1 MGHETKAQLKDYVE
15 VKIMKI
21 KTTVAALSVLS
32 VLSFGAFAAD
42 SIDAAQAQ
50 NREAIGTVSVS
61 GVASSPMDMRE
72 MLNKKAEEK
81 GVRRGRC
88 AETALPSA
96 FAEYAGGVHRKSG
109 GAQLQ
114 KSGAG
119 HPAGAD
125 RPAQD

>member
-1 MGHETKAQLKDYVE
+1 
-15 VKIMKI
+15 MKI

-81 GVRRGRC
+81 GATAYQITEARSGDTGTLRLNCTNKPSSSCPTILPPVRGLFC
-88 AETALPSA
+88 ANDE
-96 FAEYAGGVHRKSG
+96 H
-109 GAQLQ
+109 
-114 KSGAG
+114 
-119 HPAGAD
+119 
-125 RPAQD
+125 

>member
-1 MGHETKAQLKDYVE
+1 
-15 VKIMKI
+15 MKI

-32 VLSFGAFAAD
+32 FLSFGAFAAD

-81 GVRRGRC
+81 GATAYQITEARSGDTWHAT
-88 AETALPSA
+88 AELYQSTLIVLSDDIAP
-96 FAEYAGGVHRKSG
+96 G
-109 GAQLQ
+109 
-114 KSGAG
+114 SGAFFCANDE
-119 HPAGAD
+119 H
-125 RPAQD
+125 

>member
-1 MGHETKAQLKDYVE
+1 
-15 VKIMKI
+15 MKM

-42 SIDAAQAQ
+42 SINANQAQ

-81 GVRRGRC
+81 GHQPIRSLKHVAAILGTPRPNCTNKPSSSSPTILPPNCRGFFILM
-88 AETALPSA
+88 T
-96 FAEYAGGVHRKSG
+96 HIK
-109 GAQLQ
+109 AQVPFQ
-114 KSGAG
+114 FFFRFIK
-119 HPAGAD
+119 
-125 RPAQD
+125 

>member
-72 MLNKKAEEK
+72 MLNKKRKRKAQRPTRLLEARSGDTRTLRLNCTNK
-81 GVRRGRC
+81 PSSSCPTILPPVRGLFC
-88 AETALPSA
+88 ANDE
-96 FAEYAGGVHRKSG
+96 H
-109 GAQLQ
+109 
-114 KSGAG
+114 
-119 HPAGAD
+119 
-125 RPAQD
+125 

>member
-1 MGHETKAQLKDYVE
+1 
-15 VKIMKI
+15 MKI

-81 GVRRGRC
+81 GATAYQITEARSGTETPRDQRPDKRRSS
-88 AETALPSA
+88 ETRRSVP
-96 FAEYAGGVHRKSG
+96 
-109 GAQLQ
+109 
-114 KSGAG
+114 
-119 HPAGAD
+119 D
-125 RPAQD
+125 RAAPRVA